1 MPPRGQKKS
10 TQGDRRL
17 QVPTT
22 FSNRPQVV
30 HFRRLENPMKMDS
43 LWSCKSGMLTYED
56 ATKRI
61 ASHLGLDDPRIIRLT
76 LQNPHFRHPKSQPIR
91 DKSVAIS
98 YNEKSNFLYYEVL
111 TTPLQELPGSK
122 TLNVTFRHAI
132 KDEVYVRSITL
143 PNLITVGYMI
153 NELKKKVDLS
163 HPNAELRL
171 FEVQDHK
178 IRKIPEE
185 EKILGPIDRLIHVC
199 HIDEQFRQFGKP
211 FFFVIHGWETAAA
224 VRARIQMKLQISG
237 AEFSKWKLK
246 YYSYG
251 KGQQTKV
258 LSLETTPLFL
268 DFFRYILL
276 IFLPLPFWN
285 TIWKN
290 LYENCREYL
299 CLEHSDRQ
307 NPLRR
312 IDVAS
317 ASLNPLNTEIKK
329 EEEEVPKH
337 KKQKVE
343 APVCSIIKH
352 EDEKLVHSEN
362 TEGTQ
367 SIQVSITKAE
377 ATYAAPKLNDTERSP
392 LVTQSSEINPVT
404 SFPTAGQPFE
414 VVQHHQ
420 GIVDENFEDVGGF
433 SIQKSQALLYKKIW
447 LKYGHI
453 ATNHVLKNLY
463 STQVTLV
470 GDIMTSIVDMHNHRF
485 SEVSSTMIDLWEDKI
500 KMAVKLEFNVGWL
513 REWFEGVK
521 KGFHS
526 EQKLNAALLEKDQSL
541 QAAKA
546 RLMAVN
552 DELKKAQENVLAL
565 VNNISPLFSEKQIY
579 LERGKRLLFD
589 GLL

>member
-10 TQGDRRL
+10 TQPGDLRQ

-22 FSNRPQVV
+22 FNNRPQVV
-30 HFRRLENPMKMDS
+30 HFRRLEKPTEDGFS
-43 LWSCKSGMLTYED
+43 LEMSGMLTYED
-56 ATKRI
+56 VTKRI

-111 TTPLQELPGSK
+111 TTPIQELPGSK

-132 KDEVYVRSITL
+132 KDEVFVCSITL

-171 FEVQDHK
+171 FEVLDHK

-185 EKILGPIDRLIHVC
+185 EKILGPLDRLIHVC
-199 HIDEQFRQFGKP
+199 HIDEAFPGQFRQFGKP
-211 FFFVIHGWETAAA
+211 FFFVIHGWETAAV
-224 VRARIQMKLQISG
+224 VRARIQMKLQIPG
-237 AEFSKWKLK
+237 TEFSKWKLK

-258 LSLETTPLFL
+258 LSLGDNAIVSRLFQG
-268 DFFRYILL
+268 
-276 IFLPLPFWN
+276 
-285 TIWKN
+285 KN

-299 CLEHSDRQ
+299 CLEHFDRQ
-307 NPLRR
+307 NPPRR
-312 IDVAS
+312 TDVAS
-317 ASLNPLNTEIKK
+317 ASLNPLNREVKK

-337 KKQKVE
+337 KKQKLE
-343 APVCSIIKH
+343 ALVCSIIKH

-362 TEGTQ
+362 TEGAQ
-367 SIQVSITKAE
+367 SIQVSVEKEKAE
-377 ATYAAPKLNDTERSP
+377 YSAPKLNDNERSA
-392 LVTQSSEINPVT
+392 LVTQSSEIDPLNR
-404 SFPTAGQPFE
+404 FPTAGQHFE

-420 GIVDENFEDVGGF
+420 GIVDDNFEDVGGF
-433 SIQKSQALLYKKIW
+433 SILKSQASLYKKIW

-453 ATNHVLKNLY
+453 ATSHVLKNLY

-485 SEVSSTMIDLWEDKI
+485 SEVKSTMIELWENKI
-500 KMAVKLEFNVGWL
+500 KMAEKLEFNVGWL

-521 KGFHS
+521 KGFHG
-526 EQKLNAALLEKDQSL
+526 EQKLNAALLEKDLSL
-541 QAAKA
+541 QVAKA
-546 RLMAVN
+546 RLMAIN

-565 VNNISPLFSEKQIY
+565 VSKISPLFSEKQIY

-589 GLL
+589 GFL

>member
-10 TQGDRRL
+10 TQPGDRRQ

-22 FSNRPQVV
+22 FNNRPQVV
-30 HFRRLENPMKMDS
+30 HFRRLEKPNEDGFS
-43 LWSCKSGMLTYED
+43 LQMSGMLTYED
-56 ATKRI
+56 VTKRI
-61 ASHLGLDDPRIIRLT
+61 ANHLGLDDPRVIRLT

-98 YNEKSNFLYYEVL
+98 YNEKSNFLYYEIL
-111 TTPLQELPGSK
+111 TTPIQELPGSK
-122 TLNVTFRHAI
+122 TLNVTFRHAM
-132 KDEVYVRSITL
+132 KDEVFVRSITL

-185 EKILGPIDRLIHVC
+185 EKNSGPLDRLIHVC
-199 HIDEQFRQFGKP
+199 HINEAFPGQFRQFGEP

-224 VRARIQMKLQISG
+224 VRARIQMKLQIPG
-237 AEFSKWKLK
+237 PEFSKWKLK

-258 LSLETTPLFL
+258 LSLG
-268 DFFRYILL
+268 DNAIVSRFFQG
-276 IFLPLPFWN
+276 
-285 TIWKN
+285 KN

-299 CLEHSDRQ
+299 CLEHFDRQ

-312 IDVAS
+312 TDVAS
-317 ASLNPLNTEIKK
+317 ASLVTHYCFTEFVENRSKNRRK
-329 EEEEVPKH
+329 TEEEEEEEEEVPKH

-343 APVCSIIKH
+343 APH
-352 EDEKLVHSEN
+352 EDEKLVISEN

-367 SIQVSITKAE
+367 SIQVSVAKAE
-377 ATYAAPKLNDTERSP
+377 ATCSAPKLNDTEGSA
-392 LVTQSSEINPVT
+392 LVTQSSEINPLT
-404 SFPTAGQPFE
+404 RFPTAGQPFE
-414 VVQHHQ
+414 AVQNHQ
-420 GIVDENFEDVGGF
+420 GVVDENFEDVGGF
-433 SIQKSQALLYKKIW
+433 SILKSQASLYKKIW

-453 ATNHVLKNLY
+453 ATSHVLKNLY

-470 GDIMTSIVDMHNHRF
+470 GDIMTSIMDMHNHRF
-485 SEVSSTMIDLWEDKI
+485 SEVSSTMIELWENKI
-500 KMAVKLEFNVGWL
+500 KMAEKLEFNVGWL
-513 REWFEGVK
+513 REWFEVLK
-521 KGFHS
+521 KGFQG

-565 VNNISPLFSEKQIY
+565 VNKISPLFSEKQIY

>member
-30 HFRRLENPMKMDS
+30 HFRRLEKPNEDGFS
-43 LWSCKSGMLTYED
+43 LELSGMLTYED

-98 YNEKSNFLYYEVL
+98 YNEKSNFVYYEVL

-185 EKILGPIDRLIHVC
+185 EKILGPLDRLIHVC
-199 HIDEQFRQFGKP
+199 HIDEAFPGQFRQFGKP

-258 LSLETTPLFL
+258 LSLG
-268 DFFRYILL
+268 DNAIVSRFFQG
-276 IFLPLPFWN
+276 
-285 TIWKN
+285 KN

-500 KMAVKLEFNVGWL
+500 KMAEKLEFNVGWL